1 MRFLLGSGCSSLANH
16 PWGVL
21 CYLVTLHVLHLG
33 SAQLKVV
40 GPGHAVTATVGQ
52 SIVLPCQ
59 ISPSLNAQSM
69 AVRWIRHHIAETV
82 HQYEDG
88 EDLYVEQM
96 REYQGRTVLSHDG
109 LSRGSLDLQ
118 IVSVRPSDDGTYICT
133 VEGAAGYAEAT
144 VELEVAAIGSSPLVS
159 LEGYQGGGIQV
170 VCRSSG
176 WFPEP
181 EVLWKDLQGQ
191 RLPSVSQRH
200 SHDERGLF
208 EIEHSLS
215 VTGEADGDLSCVVR
229 NSRLGQEKES
239 SLHISAP
246 FFHDAQPWKVALA
259 VMLVALLVLIPGLI
273 LFSVRL
279 FKKREQ
285 QSSDLEEKS
294 RGLGKVFIFLEEES
308 RGLEK
313 LSRGLGE
320 QSRDLEKLSRG
331 LEEQS
336 RDLGK
341 VLILQKE
348 QSRDLGKQSSV
359 LEEQSSVLGKL
370 FSFLGKLYSVLGE
383 QSRDLEEQ
391 SSVLET
397 VFSFLGKQSRDLGE
411 QSRDLVEL
419 SSVMEQLSR
428 GLEEQSRDLGKVF
441 IFLEE
446 RSRDLEKLSRGLEEQ
461 SRDLEEQS
469 IFLEEGSRDLGKQSR
484 DLEKLF
490 RGLKKRSRDLEQQS
504 RGLEQLSR
512 GLDKQSRDLEKIS
525 RGLVELSSVM
535 GERLRFLVELSRDLG
550 KPSGGREEQ
559 STDLEK
565 ISRGLEKLSGG
576 WVQQSRD
583 LEQLSRGLVE
593 LSSVLDKQS
602 RGLEILFRGLEILL
616 RFLVERS
623 RGLEE
628 QSRGLETKTMELR
641 EQAAELAWRRLVL
654 PVDKEEVSL
663 DPDTAHPQLI
673 LSEDCRGVRW
683 GDTRQN
689 LPNSQKRFDSS
700 FCVLGRKG
708 FIVGKHWWEVEGEVG
723 AESHWAVGVARESL
737 RRKGPI
743 EPSPDKGIWAVQY
756 QKGKFEAL
764 TSPPTTLSFSPV
776 PKRIWVCLDCTGGQV
791 TFVSA
796 DNGAEIYT
804 FRSFPLVWGRIRPW
818 FCVEKGAVWLG
829 PSNSTPPSHA
839 PHPTSSAASE
849 ASCPSPDA
857 PSAPLLAPAAADG
870 QLSSAQTQGAGS
882 G

>member
-461 SRDLEEQS
+461 SRDLGKQSRFLEEQS

-512 GLDKQSRDLEKIS
+512 GLDKQSRDL
-525 RGLVELSSVM
+525 VELSSVM
-535 GERLRFLVELSRDLG
+535 
-550 KPSGGREEQ
+550 
-559 STDLEK
+559 
-565 ISRGLEKLSGG
+565 
-576 WVQQSRD
+576 
-583 LEQLSRGLVE
+583 EQLSRGLVE

>member
-348 QSRDLGKQSSV
+348 QSRDLGK
-359 LEEQSSVLGKL
+359 
-370 FSFLGKLYSVLGE
+370 
-383 QSRDLEEQ
+383 
-391 SSVLET
+391 
-397 VFSFLGKQSRDLGE
+397 
-411 QSRDLVEL
+411 
-419 SSVMEQLSR
+419 
-428 GLEEQSRDLGKVF
+428 VF

-461 SRDLEEQS
+461 SRDLGKQSRFLEEQS

>member
-461 SRDLEEQS
+461 SRDLGKQSRFLEEQS

-484 DLEKLF
+484 DLEA
-490 RGLKKRSRDLEQQS
+490 
-504 RGLEQLSR
+504 
-512 GLDKQSRDLEKIS
+512 
-525 RGLVELSSVM
+525 
-535 GERLRFLVELSRDLG
+535 
-550 KPSGGREEQ
+550 
-559 STDLEK
+559 
-565 ISRGLEKLSGG
+565 
-576 WVQQSRD
+576 
-583 LEQLSRGLVE
+583 
-593 LSSVLDKQS
+593 
-602 RGLEILFRGLEILL
+602 
-616 RFLVERS
+616 
-623 RGLEE
+623 
-628 QSRGLETKTMELR
+628 KTMELR

-654 PVDKEEVSL
+654 PIYKEEVSL

-673 LSEDCRGVRW
+673 LSEDCRSVRW
-683 GDTRQN
+683 GETRQN
-689 LPNSQKRFDSS
+689 LPNSHKRFNSS
-700 FCVLGRKG
+700 LCVLGREVFTAG
-708 FIVGKHWWEVEGEVG
+708 RHWWEVEVQVG
-723 AESHWAVGVARESL
+723 AEPHWAVGVARESL

-743 EPSPDKGIWAVQY
+743 KLSPDKGIWAVQY
-756 QKGKFEAL
+756 WKGKFEAL
-764 TSPPTTLSFSPV
+764 TSPPTPLSLSPV

-804 FRSFPLVWGRIRPW
+804 FQSFPLVWGRIRPW

-829 PSNSTPPSHA
+829 PSNSTPHTHA
-839 PHPTSSAASE
+839 PHPTSSPASE

>member
-40 GPGHAVTATVGQ
+40 GPGHPVTATVGQ

-59 ISPSLNAQSM
+59 LSPSLNAQSM
-69 AVRWIRHHIAETV
+69 AVRWIRRHKTETV

-133 VEGAAGYAEAT
+133 VQDAAGYAEAI

-181 EVLWKDLQGQ
+181 EVLWKDPGGQ
-191 RLPSVSQRH
+191 HLPSVSQRH

-208 EIEHSLS
+208 EIQHGLS

-246 FFHDAQPWKVALA
+246 FFHDAHPWKVALA
-259 VMLVALLVLIPGLI
+259 MMLVALLVLIPGLI
-273 LFSVRL
+273 LFSVHL
-279 FKKREQ
+279 LKKTEQ
-285 QSSDLEEKS
+285 QSSD
-294 RGLGKVFIFLEEES
+294 
-308 RGLEK
+308 
-313 LSRGLGE
+313 
-320 QSRDLEKLSRG
+320 
-331 LEEQS
+331 
-336 RDLGK
+336 
-341 VLILQKE
+341 
-348 QSRDLGKQSSV
+348 
-359 LEEQSSVLGKL
+359 
-370 FSFLGKLYSVLGE
+370 
-383 QSRDLEEQ
+383 
-391 SSVLET
+391 
-397 VFSFLGKQSRDLGE
+397 
-411 QSRDLVEL
+411 
-419 SSVMEQLSR
+419 
-428 GLEEQSRDLGKVF
+428 LEEQSRDLGKVF

-461 SRDLEEQS
+461 SRDLGKQSRFLEEQS

>member
-397 VFSFLGKQSRDLGE
+397 VFSFLGKQSRDL
-411 QSRDLVEL
+411 
-419 SSVMEQLSR
+419 
-428 GLEEQSRDLGKVF
+428 
-441 IFLEE
+441 
-446 RSRDLEKLSRGLEEQ
+446 
-461 SRDLEEQS
+461 
-469 IFLEEGSRDLGKQSR
+469 
-484 DLEKLF
+484 EKLF